1 MKGLRPLG
9 KNALKE
15 YSVNLDHTVEELAW
29 SFYDFETYAAAG
41 QTSLSFFQNPVG
53 QAGKTLLD
61 TNMEA
66 AGQIPRGQNFLVEA
80 IAVEFFSGAAIET
93 VAVTIGAI
101 GYADDHVTFNENGIL
116 DFVVGS
122 KSYKKEAPLG
132 VFPQQ
137 YRLNG
142 FSSAAT
148 TGAANSVLVEYA
160 QNCGVLHSIVPVR
173 LTSNQNFVVTLSW
186 PVVIALPSTVNGR
199 VGVRLIG
206 RLYRNAQ

>member
-15 YSVNLDHTVEELAW
+15 YSVNLDNTVEELAW
-29 SFYDFETYAAAG
+29 SFYDFETYALAG

-53 QAGKTLLD
+53 QAGKSLLD

-80 IAVEFFSGAAIET
+80 IAVEFASGADIET
-93 VAVTIGAI
+93 IAAAVAAI
-101 GYADDHVTFNENGIL
+101 GYADDQVTFLENGIL

-122 KSYKKEAPLG
+122 KSYKREAPLG

-142 FSSAAT
+142 FAATAT
-148 TGAANSVLVEYA
+148 TGAANGVLVEYA

-173 LTSNQNFVVTLSW
+173 LTSNQNFVVTLTW
-186 PVVIALPSTVNGR
+186 PVAVALPSGINGR